1 MQEAGGSNPPVSIL
15 EILMSEK
22 MRKIFLLIV
31 FIVFCFVFLFFIE
44 QRKEITYKDFD
55 SETIIEFPKCG
66 KKIFFKIADE
76 SIEQQIGFSKATNI
90 ANDEGILF
98 LFDSEQKRNFWMKDV
113 NFDLD
118 IIFLD
123 KEGRVLEFFTM
134 ERCLEEKCKI
144 YSTTY
149 PIKYALEVKKDIIK
163 NCIARGDKIEID

>member
-1 MQEAGGSNPPVSIL
+1 
-15 EILMSEK
+15 

-98 LFDSEQKRNFWMKDV
+98 LF
-113 NFDLD
+113 
-118 IIFLD
+118 
-123 KEGRVLEFFTM
+123 
-134 ERCLEEKCKI
+134 
-144 YSTTY
+144 
-149 PIKYALEVKKDIIK
+149 
-163 NCIARGDKIEID
+163 